1 MRERPGGKWRE
12 GRGGIGIGMGQG
24 GYRAAI
30 LYSTLYLY
38 SIYYCGDDLH
48 GLDHLAG
55 SQTTGSTSLA
65 FLLLA
70 HPHAT
75 PNRLEFVVGLGSK
88 PAATELTYKRHD
100 MSDQPRFC
108 TPHRSVRPPAGKT
121 DRTSTKQRACGHASH
136 LFRAEASRGFTS
148 SSRDYLK

>member
-12 GRGGIGIGMGQG
+12 GGGGIGIGMGQG

-55 SQTTGSTSLA
+55 SQTTGLTSLA
-65 FLLLA
+65 SLLLA

-75 PNRLEFVVGLGSK
+75 PNRLAGVCSRPGVEASGNGVDVQETRHVGPTEILHPSPLG
-88 PAATELTYKRHD
+88 PT
-100 MSDQPRFC
+100 PRFVDVAI
-108 TPHRSVRPPAGKT
+108 PLRSARANRHRSVGAAVRSPN
-121 DRTSTKQRACGHASH
+121 Q
-136 LFRAEASRGFTS
+136 
-148 SSRDYLK
+148 

>member
-55 SQTTGSTSLA
+55 SQTTGLTSLA
-65 FLLLA
+65 SLLLA

-100 MSDQPRFC
+100 MSEQPRFC

-121 DRTSTKQRACGHASH
+121 DRTSTKQRACGSCIH
-136 LFRAEASRGFTS
+136 LFRVEASRGFTS
-148 SSRDYLK
+148 SSRD

>member
-55 SQTTGSTSLA
+55 SQTTGLTSLA
-65 FLLLA
+65 SPQQLCHLSSPLLLRQYA
-70 HPHAT
+70 FA
-75 PNRLEFVVGLGSK
+75 
-88 PAATELTYKRHD
+88 
-100 MSDQPRFC
+100 Q
-108 TPHRSVRPPAGKT
+108 
-121 DRTSTKQRACGHASH
+121 
-136 LFRAEASRGFTS
+136 
-148 SSRDYLK
+148 